1 VTDTT
6 LSGPDVGPRVV
17 RGSIIRLAGF
27 VVINLLGAVG
37 VAILQRHLGVAT
49 YGEYGTVLAL
59 IAIVAGI
66 ADAGLTATGSRELA
80 LRAPGDDRR
89 DLLGTIVGVR
99 FALTS
104 VGMAGCV
111 LFAWLAGYNHQMVVG
126 TALAAIGSVLLAVQS
141 ALTLPM
147 AVELRNG
154 LLTLTELSKQ
164 VFLLAGIVAFA
175 LAGAELVGF
184 LGIQI
189 LVGAGALI
197 VTAAL
202 LPRVMRVGPH
212 YHRAAWIRLIRETLP
227 VAAAAVLAMAYVRIL
242 VVIASL
248 MTNSEQ
254 TGLVVASA
262 RVVEIAGGLP
272 LLLAGIVLPVAAV
285 AARDDRV
292 RLRYVVVRMT
302 EVALLVGAF
311 VALGLSLAAHPFVVL
326 LGGNAFGAAAPV
338 LRIHAIAVATF
349 FVIQAWVVTLIADNR
364 QRAVVRSSALGLLAV
379 IVVGVPFISAW
390 NAKGAAAAAV
400 VADLVNLAALLWA
413 VRGQLEGVWPIP
425 AGYLAKVAGL
435 LVVSVAVALLAP
447 VSDLVQA
454 IIGGGLFAIG
464 ALALR
469 LVPSEVLDA
478 LPWRRP

>member
-59 IAIVAGI
+59 ISIVAGI

-80 LRAPGDDRR
+80 LRAPGEDRR

-99 FALTS
+99 FALTT
-104 VGMAGCV
+104 VGMVGCV
-111 LFAWLAGYNHQMVVG
+111 AFAWVAGYSNAMVAG
-126 TALAAIGSVLLAVQS
+126 TALAGAGSVLLAVQS

-154 LLTLTELSKQ
+154 LLTITELSKQ
-164 VFLLAGIVAFA
+164 VFLLAGIVA
-175 LAGAELVGF
+175 LALVGGQLVAF
-184 LGIQI
+184 LGIQVF
-189 LVGAGALI
+189 VGAGAVV
-197 VTAAL
+197 VTAVL
-202 LPRVMRVGPH
+202 LPRVMRAPPH
-212 YHRAAWIRLIRETLP
+212 YNRAAWIRLIRETLP
-227 VAAAAVLAMAYVRIL
+227 VAAAAVLGMAYVRIL

-248 MTNSEQ
+248 MTNDEQ

-292 RLRYVVVRMT
+292 RLRYVVVRTT

-326 LGGNAFGAAAPV
+326 LGGDAFGGAAPV

-349 FVIQAWVVTLIADNR
+349 FVIQAWVVVLIADSR
-364 QRAVVRSSALGLLAV
+364 QRAVVRSSALGLAAV
-379 IVVGVPFISAW
+379 VVVGIPFVAAW
-390 NAKGAAAAAV
+390 DAKGAAAAAV
-400 VADLVNLAALLWA
+400 VADLVNLTALLWA
-413 VRGQLEGVWPIP
+413 VRGQLEGVWPVP
-425 AGYLAKVAGL
+425 VGYLAKAAGL
-435 LVVSVAVALLAP
+435 LVVSVAAGALAP
-447 VSDLVQA
+447 VPDLVQA

-464 ALALR
+464 ALTLR